1 MPLPLPRPPPHSQ
14 AAAASPAFHRLQQ
27 HQQPPA
33 PSGIPKPRR
42 SDPAPDSPPSGSP
55 ASSPGTSPRTSGGL
69 DQFAPMLSSNPL
81 QQLPLLPA
89 AASIPSAD
97 MVRVAAWLLDQAG
110 EQEGPAGAGAS
121 AANDLAANSPTEG
134 QGWGQ
139 GRGGADCEG
148 FRATGYFEEA
158 RRRSLDS
165 VVRPH
170 LAGQQVRRHGVSI
183 GLLVLAG
190 CCC

>member
-1 MPLPLPRPPPHSQ
+1 
-14 AAAASPAFHRLQQ
+14 
-27 HQQPPA
+27 
-33 PSGIPKPRR
+33 
-42 SDPAPDSPPSGSP
+42 
-55 ASSPGTSPRTSGGL
+55 
-69 DQFAPMLSSNPL
+69 MLSSNPL

-110 EQEGPAGAGAS
+110 EQEGPAGAS

-170 LAGQQVRRHGVSI
+170 LAGQQVRRHGVSF